1 MLVSPHC
8 DMLHRTT
15 RELGVGLA
23 LFFAVPWLVP
33 GCGGDEAT
41 VRGPGGDGDAAGGA
55 GSSSSDGGTAGS
67 ESGVGSGATSG
78 AGPGNG
84 SAGSEGGSGDGS
96 TPPPP
101 DGSTPIGSE
110 VSDEEGQAWIF
121 DEAEVHT
128 YALTLDP
135 EVWAALQL
143 NARDEQY
150 AEADLSVGGQA
161 FARVGLRFKGS
172 LGTLASCFDENGT
185 PRCAKMSMKIKA
197 DEYDPEQRL
206 FGLKRLNFNSMLYDD
221 SMMHERIAY
230 RVFRDVGVVAP
241 RSGHARL
248 VINGEDWGVFSLV
261 EDVDGR
267 FTQSRFES
275 GDNNL
280 YKEAWPSNVDADI
293 LERSLETNEDI
304 ADHSALLQLQSELL
318 AATPDDLPV
327 VLERYVDV
335 DLMLAYVAVD
345 QTLVNWDGIT
355 AFYCNGG
362 FCENHNYYL
371 YQEGLEPRFTLI
383 PWDLDNTFNTVS
395 PLTGVPTLFEPVDDC
410 AVEYEA
416 MGRLVMAPACDPVL
430 QGLVSTGGARYVSAL
445 DRLLDGPLAPGVIE
459 GWIDVLQAQLEPHA
473 ASDARGPGIDAFRS
487 EVERLRQAVDT
498 LRERARA
505 DRDTHL

>member
-1 MLVSPHC
+1 
-8 DMLHRTT
+8 MLHRTT
-15 RELGVGLA
+15 RGLGIGLA
-23 LFFAVPWLVP
+23 FFFVAPWLSL
-33 GCGGDEAT
+33 GCGGGEAT
-41 VRGPGGDGDAAGGA
+41 TIGPGGDGDDGASGGA
-55 GSSSSDGGTAGS
+55 GSASSSDGGTNGS
-67 ESGVGSGATSG
+67 ESGAGSGASGSG
-78 AGPGNG
+78 AAPGNG
-84 SAGSEGGSGDGS
+84 SAGSGPGDGT

-101 DGSTPIGSE
+101 PDDSSPIGSE
-110 VSDEEGQAWIF
+110 VSDEEGQAWVF

-128 YALTLDP
+128 YTLSLDP

-143 NARDEQY
+143 NARDEEY
-150 AEADLSVGGQA
+150 AEAHLSVGGQTL
-161 FARVGLRFKGS
+161 ARVGLRFKGS
-172 LGTLASCFDENGT
+172 LGTLESCFDDDGA

-206 FGLKRLNFNSMLYDD
+206 FGLKRLNFHSMLYDD

-230 RVFRDVGVVAP
+230 RVFREVGVVAP

-267 FTQSRFES
+267 FTQTHFES

-293 LERSLETNEDI
+293 LERSLETNEDV
-304 ADHSALLQLQSELL
+304 ADHSALLQFQSDLL
-318 AATPDDLPV
+318 AATPDELPGV
-327 VLERYVDV
+327 VEGYVDV

-371 YQEGLEPRFTLI
+371 YQSGLEPRFTVI
-383 PWDLDNTFNTVS
+383 PWDLDNTFGTAT
-395 PLTGVPTLFEPVDDC
+395 PLTGVPTLFEAVDDC
-410 AVEYEA
+410 SVEYEA
-416 MGRLVMAPACDPVL
+416 MGRLLMAPSCDPVL
-430 QGLVSTGGARYVSAL
+430 QGLVAAGGERYVAAL
-445 DRLLDGPLAPGVIE
+445 DRVLDGPFAPGVIE
-459 GWIDVLQAQLEPHA
+459 GWIDELAAQLEPHA
-473 ASDARGPGIDAFRS
+473 ASDARGPGIEAFRS
-487 EVERLRQAVDT
+487 EVDRLRQALDT
-498 LRERARA
+498 LREKARA